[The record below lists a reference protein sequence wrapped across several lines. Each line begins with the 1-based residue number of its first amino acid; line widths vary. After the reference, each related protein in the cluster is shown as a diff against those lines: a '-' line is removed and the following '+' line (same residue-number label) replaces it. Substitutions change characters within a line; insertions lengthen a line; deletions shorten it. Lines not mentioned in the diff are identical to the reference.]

1 MTSFLKVGKQKEKE
15 FAQILIDN
23 FGGTITYPSKKVD
36 MFDHIDLYWNNIGF
50 DVKGVKGETRSGPL
64 NDRFHWIEYQNRN
77 GEKGWLN
84 GKAKYFA
91 FETFNSWIIVSK
103 NRIKFLLYDKVDYSK
118 IVRFNPKVYQVYM
131 RPTAKD
137 LIIKVPTSDLMLFAT
152 KIISK

>member
-1 MTSFLKVGKQKEKE
+1 MNNFLKIGKQKEKE

-64 NDRFHWIEYQNRN
+64 NARFHWIEYQNRN

>member
-1 MTSFLKVGKQKEKE
+1 
-15 FAQILIDN
+15 
-23 FGGTITYPSKKVD
+23 

-50 DVKGVKGETRSGPL
+50 DVKGVKGETRSRLL

>member
-1 MTSFLKVGKQKEKE
+1 MVINESTAYKRDYKKIIINKHMIKEKE
-15 FAQILIDN
+15 KIE
-23 FGGTITYPSKKVD
+23 
-36 MFDHIDLYWNNIGF
+36 NIGF
-50 DVKGVKGETRSGPL
+50 DVKGVKGETRSGLL

-103 NRIKFLLYDKVDYSK
+103 NRIKSLLYDKVDYSK

>member
-1 MTSFLKVGKQKEKE
+1 M
-15 FAQILIDN
+15 ID
-23 FGGTITYPSKKVD
+23 FIE
-36 MFDHIDLYWNNIGF
+36 LNI
-50 DVKGVKGETRSGPL
+50 K
-64 NDRFHWIEYQNRN
+64 IEME
-77 GEKGWLN
+77 EKGWLN

-103 NRIKFLLYDKVDYSK
+103 NRIKSLLYDKVDYSK

>member
-1 MTSFLKVGKQKEKE
+1 MISFLKNGQQKEKE
-15 FAQILIDN
+15 FAQTLIN
-23 FGGTITYPSKKVD
+23 NLGGTVIYASKEVD
-36 MFDHIDLYWNNIGF
+36 MFDHIDLYWNGIGI
-50 DVKGVKGETRSGPL
+50 DVKGIKGETRLGPL
-64 NDRFHWIEYQNRN
+64 NDQFHWIEYQNRN